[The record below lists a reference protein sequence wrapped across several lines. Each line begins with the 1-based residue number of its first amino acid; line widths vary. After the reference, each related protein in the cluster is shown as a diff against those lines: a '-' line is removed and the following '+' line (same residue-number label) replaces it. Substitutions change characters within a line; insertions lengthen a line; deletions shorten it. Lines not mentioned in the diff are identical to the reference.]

1 MLAWLF
7 TSLIRDALFFLGY
20 LNDRS
25 SFPKPLSA
33 REERACLRRMQ
44 EGDDSARRALIEHN
58 LRLVAHIARKYTV
71 PGCDADD
78 RVSIGAIGLI
88 KAVNTFRP
96 DSGTT
101 LSTYA
106 SRCIENEILMCLR
119 SSHKRR
125 NDVSLEEP
133 VGSDSEG
140 NEITLMEMLGTDPD
154 AVTDE
159 VDRRITLSRIRTLIR
174 QKLPERERIVL
185 EMRYGLLDGE
195 CRPQYE
201 VAEAL
206 GISRSYVSRIEKKAV
221 QTLESAL
228 RGKSRL

>member
-78 RVSIGAIGLI
+78 LVSIGAIGLI
-88 KAVNTFRP
+88 KAVNTFRL

>member
-20 LNDRS
+20 LNDRL

-78 RVSIGAIGLI
+78 LVSIGAIGLI

>member
-78 RVSIGAIGLI
+78 LVSIGAIGLI

-159 VDRRITLSRIRTLIR
+159 VDRRITLSRIRMLIR

>member
-78 RVSIGAIGLI
+78 LVSIGAIGLI

-206 GISRSYVSRIEKKAV
+206 GISRSYVSRNEKKAV

>member
-78 RVSIGAIGLI
+78 LVSIGAIGLI

-106 SRCIENEILMCLR
+106 SLCIENEILMCLR

>member
-78 RVSIGAIGLI
+78 LVSIGAIGLI

-125 NDVSLEEP
+125 NEVSLEEP

>member
-7 TSLIRDALFFLGY
+7 TLLVKDALFFLGY
-20 LNDRS
+20 LTERS
-25 SFPKPLSA
+25 SFPRPLSA
-33 REERACLRRMQ
+33 REEAACVRLMR
-44 EGDDSARRALIEHN
+44 EDDDAARRRLIEHN

-78 RVSIGAIGLI
+78 LVSIGAIGLI
-88 KAVNTFRP
+88 KAVSTFRP
-96 DSGTT
+96 ESGAT

-119 SSHKRR
+119 ASQKRK

-133 VGSDSEG
+133 VGSDSDG
-140 NEITLMEMLGTDPD
+140 NEITLMDMLGTEPD

-159 VDRRITLSRIRTLIR
+159 VDRRITLSRVRRIVRE
-174 QKLPERERIVL
+174 KLPERERIVL

-201 VAEAL
+201 VAEKL
-206 GISRSYVSRIEKKAV
+206 GISRSYVSRIEKKAI
-221 QTLESAL
+221 QTLEREL
-228 RGKSRL
+228 RR

>member
-25 SFPKPLSA
+25 SFPKPLSV

-78 RVSIGAIGLI
+78 LVSIGAIGLI

>member
-78 RVSIGAIGLI
+78 LVSIGAIGLI

-221 QTLESAL
+221 QTLENAL

>member
-7 TSLIRDALFFLGY
+7 TSLVRDALFFLGY
-20 LNDRS
+20 LNDRT
-25 SFPKPLSA
+25 SFPKPLTA
-33 REERACLRRMQ
+33 REERAFIRRMQ
-44 EGDDSARRALIEHN
+44 EGDDAARRALIEHN

-78 RVSIGAIGLI
+78 LVSIGAIGLI
-88 KAVNTFRP
+88 KAVSTFKP
-96 DSGTT
+96 ESGAT

-119 SSHKRR
+119 ASHKRR

-140 NEITLMEMLGTDPD
+140 NEVTLMEMLGTDPD
-154 AVTDE
+154 AVIDE
-159 VDRRITLSRIRTLIR
+159 VDRRVTLARIRQLVR
-174 QKLPERERIVL
+174 QKLTERERIVL

-201 VAEAL
+201 VAETL

-221 QTLESAL
+221 QTLEKAL
-228 RGKSRL
+228 RGG

>member
-78 RVSIGAIGLI
+78 LVSIGAIGLI

-140 NEITLMEMLGTDPD
+140 NEITPLRTRSTAASPSRASARSSGRSCPSANGSCWRCATAFSTAN
-154 AVTDE
+154 AVRNTRWPKRSAFRAPTFR
-159 VDRRITLSRIRTLIR
+159 VSKKKPCRRSKARCAANRVYSFVR
-174 QKLPERERIVL
+174 QAIVT
-185 EMRYGLLDGE
+185 
-195 CRPQYE
+195 Q
-201 VAEAL
+201 
-206 GISRSYVSRIEKKAV
+206 
-221 QTLESAL
+221 
-228 RGKSRL
+228 

>member
-78 RVSIGAIGLI
+78 LVSIGAIGLI

-101 LSTYA
+101 LSTYS

>member
-1 MLAWLF
+1 M
-7 TSLIRDALFFLGY
+7 IRRMAQGDQQ
-20 LNDRS
+20 
-25 SFPKPLSA
+25 A
-33 REERACLRRMQ
+33 RET
-44 EGDDSARRALIEHN
+44 LIEHN
-58 LRLVAHIARKYTV
+58 LRLAAHIARKYTV

-78 RVSIGAIGLI
+78 LVSIGAIGLI

>member
-78 RVSIGAIGLI
+78 LVSIGAIGLI

-228 RGKSRL
+228 RGKLRL

>member
-78 RVSIGAIGLI
+78 LVSIGAIGLI

-106 SRCIENEILMCLR
+106 SRCIENEILMYLR

>member
-7 TSLIRDALFFLGY
+7 TLLVKDALFFLGY
-20 LNDRS
+20 LTERS
-25 SFPKPLSA
+25 SFPRPLSA
-33 REERACLRRMQ
+33 REEAACVRLMR
-44 EGDDSARRALIEHN
+44 EGDDTARRRLIEHN

-78 RVSIGAIGLI
+78 LVSIGAIGLI

-96 DSGTT
+96 ESGAT

-119 SSHKRR
+119 ASQKRK

-133 VGSDSEG
+133 VGSDSDG
-140 NEITLMEMLGTDPD
+140 NEITLMDMLGTEPD

-159 VDRRITLSRIRTLIR
+159 VDRRITLARVRRIVRE
-174 QKLPERERIVL
+174 KLPERERVVL

-201 VAEAL
+201 VAEKL
-206 GISRSYVSRIEKKAV
+206 GISRSYVSRIEKKAI
-221 QTLESAL
+221 QTLEREL
-228 RGKSRL
+228 RR

>member
-7 TSLIRDALFFLGY
+7 TSLVRDALFFLGY
-20 LNDRS
+20 LNDRA
-25 SFPKPLSA
+25 SFPKPLTA
-33 REERACLRRMQ
+33 REERAFIRRMQ
-44 EGDDSARRALIEHN
+44 EGDDAARRALIEHN

-78 RVSIGAIGLI
+78 LVSIGAIGLI
-88 KAVNTFRP
+88 KAVGTFKP
-96 DSGTT
+96 ESGTT

-119 SSHKRR
+119 ASHKRR

-140 NEITLMEMLGTDPD
+140 NEVTLMEMLGTDPD
-154 AVTDE
+154 AVIDE
-159 VDRRITLSRIRTLIR
+159 VDRRVTLARIRQLVR
-174 QKLPERERIVL
+174 QKLTERERIVL

-201 VAEAL
+201 VAEKL

-221 QTLESAL
+221 QTLEKAL
-228 RGKSRL
+228 RGG

>member
-78 RVSIGAIGLI
+78 LVSIGAIGLI

-221 QTLESAL
+221 HTLESAL

>member
-7 TSLIRDALFFLGY
+7 TLLVKDALFFLGY
-20 LNDRS
+20 LTERS
-25 SFPKPLSA
+25 SFPRPLSA
-33 REERACLRRMQ
+33 REEAACVRLMR
-44 EGDDSARRALIEHN
+44 EGDDTARRRLIEHN

-78 RVSIGAIGLI
+78 LVSIGAIGLI

-96 DSGTT
+96 ESGAT

-119 SSHKRR
+119 ASQKRK

-133 VGSDSEG
+133 VGSDSDG
-140 NEITLMEMLGTDPD
+140 NEITLMDMLGTEPD

-159 VDRRITLSRIRTLIR
+159 VDRRITLARVRRIVRE
-174 QKLPERERIVL
+174 KLPERERVVL

-201 VAEAL
+201 VAEKL
-206 GISRSYVSRIEKKAV
+206 GISRSYVSRIEKKAI
-221 QTLESAL
+221 QTLEREL
-228 RGKSRL
+228 KR

>member
-7 TSLIRDALFFLGY
+7 TSFIRDALFFLGY

-78 RVSIGAIGLI
+78 LVSIGAIGLI

>member
-78 RVSIGAIGLI
+78 LVSIGAIGLI

-106 SRCIENEILMCLR
+106 SRCIENEIIMCLR